1 MSEQVANKKDE
12 QSLETKCPACGAS
25 ISFNPKAGKWK
36 CEYCGSE
43 FTLEEMQKESNSS
56 ATKKNNE
63 TTKKEKEIPK
73 DEYSAY
79 VSYKCESCG
88 AEIIADEQTAA
99 TFCVYC

>member
-56 ATKKNNE
+56 ATKKI
-63 TTKKEKEIPK
+63 TKLQKKKTKFQKMNILHMFHINVK
-73 DEYSAY
+73 
-79 VSYKCESCG
+79 VV
-88 AEIIADEQTAA
+88 EQK
-99 TFCVYC
+99 

>member
-43 FTLEEMQKESNSS
+43 FTLEEIQK
-56 ATKKNNE
+56 
-63 TTKKEKEIPK
+63 
-73 DEYSAY
+73 
-79 VSYKCESCG
+79 
-88 AEIIADEQTAA
+88 
-99 TFCVYC
+99 